1 MSTTQGPFP
10 PLHLTFRPWMD
21 LQDAETDEGKGGCLL
36 PPTLQRVTD
45 DCPRGSKTAQ
55 INEWRCVWG

>member
-1 MSTTQGPFP
+1 
-10 PLHLTFRPWMD
+10 MD